1 MDNKLS
7 YTMRN
12 RQCTRLVVV
21 FGMTP
26 AAPSLARG
34 TPSKPAISLA
44 TNHRSLANGMMRMH
58 LHFEWDAKKAASNL
72 RKHGVSFEEAAEVFR
87 DPLALSLLDE
97 NHSQSEERWIT
108 LGQAGD
114 RKLVVVVHTWR
125 EDDSDHIYVRLI
137 SARLATS
144 HETQQ
149 YEG

>member
-1 MDNKLS
+1 
-7 YTMRN
+7 
-12 RQCTRLVVV
+12 
-21 FGMTP
+21 
-26 AAPSLARG
+26 
-34 TPSKPAISLA
+34 
-44 TNHRSLANGMMRMH
+44 MH

-97 NHSQSEERWIT
+97 NHGQNEERWIT
-108 LGQAGD
+108 LGQASN

-125 EDDSDHIYVRLI
+125 EDGGGPIHVRLI
-137 SARLATS
+137 SARVATS

>member
-1 MDNKLS
+1 
-7 YTMRN
+7 
-12 RQCTRLVVV
+12 
-21 FGMTP
+21 
-26 AAPSLARG
+26 
-34 TPSKPAISLA
+34 
-44 TNHRSLANGMMRMH
+44 MH

-97 NHSQSEERWIT
+97 SHSQSEERWIT

-125 EDDSDHIYVRLI
+125 EDDSNHIHVRLI
-137 SARLATS
+137 SARVATS

>member
-1 MDNKLS
+1 
-7 YTMRN
+7 
-12 RQCTRLVVV
+12 
-21 FGMTP
+21 
-26 AAPSLARG
+26 
-34 TPSKPAISLA
+34 
-44 TNHRSLANGMMRMH
+44 MH

-72 RKHGVSFEEAAEVFR
+72 RKHRVSFEDAAEVFR

-108 LGQAGD
+108 LGQAGN

-125 EDDSDHIYVRLI
+125 EDDSNIHVRLI
-137 SARLATS
+137 SARVATN